1 VADVLHRGSQLASAA
16 TLLRQSMG
24 ELVEIVT
31 LLEVTEAKGAQRL
44 APISTYSVCSL
55 R

>member
-16 TLLRQSMG
+16 TLLRQSKG
-24 ELVEIVT
+24 ELIEIVT
-31 LLEVTEAKGAQRL
+31 LLEVAEAKGAQLL

-55 R
+55 H

>member
-1 VADVLHRGSQLASAA
+1 
-16 TLLRQSMG
+16 
-24 ELVEIVT
+24 
-31 LLEVTEAKGAQRL
+31 LEVAEAKGAQLL